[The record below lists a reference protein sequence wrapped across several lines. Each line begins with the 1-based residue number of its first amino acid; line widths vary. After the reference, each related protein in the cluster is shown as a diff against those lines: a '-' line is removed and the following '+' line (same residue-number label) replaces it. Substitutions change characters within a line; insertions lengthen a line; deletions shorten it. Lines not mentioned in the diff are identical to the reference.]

1 MIKFVIYDL
10 FRNQT
15 HYSVNDYDTVTIYS
29 SKYIYNTE
37 EEADTAAQDYINDNS
52 SKLSEQAFSMNYSSD
67 EYELGEYL
75 RSLTDE
81 DVPF

>member
-1 MIKFVIYDL
+1 MMIKFVVYDL
-10 FRNQT
+10 FRNYT
-15 HYSVNDYDTVTIYS
+15 HYSVNDYDTVAIYS
-29 SKYIYNTE
+29 SGYDFNSSV
-37 EEADTAAQDYINDNS
+37 EADKAALEWISNHNVSD
-52 SKLSEQAFSMNYSSD
+52 QAFSMAFSSD